1 MDANKSSISYR
12 EQPALVDESIR
23 AHNHSGMDD
32 RTARMEVN
40 IAYIRRDVDEL
51 RVGFRRM
58 SDDIRSLKDAIFA
71 ESSKRKDQF
80 TQLRGEIGDF
90 RMELRGEIGDLRMEL
105 RGEIG
110 ALRTELRGEIGA
122 LGTELRGEIG
132 ALGTELRGEI
142 GDLRHEIGGLRHEM
156 GDVRLAVTAMDS
168 RLERKLEQHFL
179 KFQSRM
185 LWTIGAAVGPIVL
198 AWFIQTFLPALRA
211 SSGG

>member
-1 MDANKSSISYR
+1 
-12 EQPALVDESIR
+12 
-23 AHNHSGMDD
+23 
-32 RTARMEVN
+32 MEVN

-132 ALGTELRGEI
+132 
-142 GDLRHEIGGLRHEM
+142 DLRHEIGGLRHEM

>member
-132 ALGTELRGEI
+132 
-142 GDLRHEIGGLRHEM
+142 DLRHEIGGLRHEM

>member
-1 MDANKSSISYR
+1 
-12 EQPALVDESIR
+12 
-23 AHNHSGMDD
+23 
-32 RTARMEVN
+32 MEVN

-80 TQLRGEIGDF
+80 TQLRGEIGD
-90 RMELRGEIGDLRMEL
+90 LRMEL

-110 ALRTELRGEIGA
+110 ALR
-122 LGTELRGEIG
+122 TELRGEIG